1 MMRWLGLL
9 ARKIVPDRYS
19 KGGFVLLLF
28 FLNIELKRDESSR
41 CVKAVVL
48 VLVVVVVVVVVQ
60 PLLPATTKTSQ
71 PSMPSLARAPAAV
84 VRILLKKY
92 VTDLSSRPSLY
103 LHTEIVDSNQRMME

>member
-1 MMRWLGLL
+1 M
-9 ARKIVPDRYS
+9 
-19 KGGFVLLLF
+19 
-28 FLNIELKRDESSR
+28 
-41 CVKAVVL
+41 KAVVL
-48 VLVVVVVVVVVQ
+48 VLVVVVVVVQ

-103 LHTEIVDSNQRMME
+103 LHIELVDSNQRMME